1 MPNRLRGW
9 WERRQDPLLPR
20 TAFYMRLVK
29 LGGAAVLVALFA
41 LIVGVVGYHHFA
53 GLPWVDSLLNASM
66 ILGGMGPVDPLKS
79 TSAKLFAS
87 GYALFSGLVFL
98 AVVGILAAPFIHRL
112 LHHFHL
118 EGGQE
123 GQDEPR

>member
-1 MPNRLRGW
+1 MPGKIRGW
-9 WERRQDPLLPR
+9 WERRHEPLLPR
-20 TAFYMRLVK
+20 TAFLMRLAA
-29 LGGAAVLVALFA
+29 LGAAAFSLALFA
-41 LIVGVVGYHHFA
+41 LIVGVLGYHYFA
-53 GLPWVDSLLNASM
+53 GLPWVDALLNASM

-118 EGGQE
+118 EGGE
-123 GQDEPR
+123 EDQDEPR